1 MRDNKYNE
9 HEALDEEDV
18 CGEGVV
24 RPMMHT
30 TINKLKRLGKL
41 KQEDM
46 IGGKLTS
53 EKARNL
59 YKNNIRVHIRHYI
72 PKDKRKYFHDDEIT
86 GGRLDI
92 GKTFKKIGSTVKH
105 TFNKVVD
112 KVGDYTDTVLHGRN
126 DYPPKVRS
134 LIKTYGDKRITHIT
148 VDRTPVPSVL
158 TSALNAVSFGAFK
171 QRFDKLPYDK
181 LYHLRMDLT
190 FSDNTRL
197 AVEKNEVI
205 NMYPNPKKLKEGE
218 QRDVIF
224 RESDLTLNKLLA
236 GGQNIQKDKW
246 FRYSANNNNCQDFI
260 LAIMNGSHIGN
271 EQDRQFVKQDT
282 SSLFKDDSFLRKFS
296 NTVTDIGSKVNEIT
310 MGAGVHKSCKQ
321 ILSNNK
327 HSMPK
332 KYISESDYESDS
344 DSCSSSD
351 SESYKGCGIHEK
363 QIIQHIK
370 KLGKVIKAH
379 QQVHGDK
386 GNITGEGINA
396 SLMQLMENFKK
407 KEDEDLKRS
416 MKQYYKDRN
425 EEVSTLAKKVKELP
439 KYGKALGT
447 GFKKGSEEAK
457 EHMRKIRAMRK
468 K

>member
-1 MRDNKYNE
+1 
-9 HEALDEEDV
+9 
-18 CGEGVV
+18 
-24 RPMMHT
+24 
-30 TINKLKRLGKL
+30 
-41 KQEDM
+41 
-46 IGGKLTS
+46 
-53 EKARNL
+53 
-59 YKNNIRVHIRHYI
+59 
-72 PKDKRKYFHDDEIT
+72 
-86 GGRLDI
+86 
-92 GKTFKKIGSTVKH
+92 
-105 TFNKVVD
+105 
-112 KVGDYTDTVLHGRN
+112 
-126 DYPPKVRS
+126 
-134 LIKTYGDKRITHIT
+134 
-148 VDRTPVPSVL
+148 
-158 TSALNAVSFGAFK
+158 
-171 QRFDKLPYDK
+171 
-181 LYHLRMDLT
+181 MDLT

-260 LAIMNGSHIGN
+260 LAIMNGSNIGN

-332 KYISESDYESDS
+332 KYISESGYESDS

-351 SESYKGCGIHEK
+351 SESYKGCGLHEK

-370 KLGKVIKAH
+370 KLGKVINAH

-386 GNITGEGINA
+386 GDITGEGINA